1 MAQLRIYR
9 KRDEEAKGILQRVVA
24 RTLEVIAQ
32 DAEDQSIGAI
42 LADAAAQSQDNSTNI
57 GKIPVSKK
65 SKDTPSIE
73 FRMQTARFL
82 TELCMWR
89 ESVKILEGLKDE
101 DDENVEAWYLLAFAF
116 FRLRKYAT
124 AEECCANVGNLITKF
139 KIIDPDLEAGVREIH
154 QEILKQKA
162 KAPAETAAAGND
174 EDEDWATD
182 SEEDID
188 GDEDED
194 EEMKDG

>member
-1 MAQLRIYR
+1 
-9 KRDEEAKGILQRVVA
+9 
-24 RTLEVIAQ
+24 
-32 DAEDQSIGAI
+32 
-42 LADAAAQSQDNSTNI
+42 
-57 GKIPVSKK
+57 
-65 SKDTPSIE
+65 
-73 FRMQTARFL
+73 
-82 TELCMWR
+82 MWR

-162 KAPAETAAAGND
+162 KAPAETVTAAAAAGGD

-188 GDEDED
+188 GDEDQD
-194 EEMKDG
+194 EEMKDE